1 MILNLKSKLK
11 CWSTATATV
20 AVCLLIAAPAH
31 AVLVYKEIPLGLRAG
46 DHLLISGF
54 KGTVKVVGGTGG
66 GTLRASKNISD
77 KAPADAHA
85 RYEALT
91 FAIRR
96 TGRHIVIE
104 AKVPTDKEAW
114 TTWLHA
120 AQNPDLT
127 LEVTSAA
134 VPIEIQMHEG
144 KIDVENWS
152 QPVTASIVSGS
163 IKTSHTEGALHL
175 QAQSGEIQILNEH
188 GSVDVDSFGAK
199 LAVQDLDGELDLANF
214 GGDSTLT
221 RVRGHVQMLAS
232 AGPTSIAKSAG
243 SLEFE
248 NGRGALSLSEFD
260 GAVRGRT
267 DQGTVTL
274 GVEGEAEVD
283 VDSDQGNVA
292 VRLPANSGAA
302 VQLHSRDGGIVAPED
317 IRMTTSSTHRQAVGR
332 LPGDGPRGIVAI
344 RSQSGAIRVR

>member
-1 MILNLKSKLK
+1 MNLKSKVLTT
-11 CWSTATATV
+11 SSIIT
-20 AVCLLIAAPAH
+20 IAASILFSSSAH

-46 DHLLISGF
+46 DHLLIFGF
-54 KGTVKVVGGTGG
+54 KGTVKLVGGSGG
-66 GTLRASKNISD
+66 GTLRATKNISE
-77 KAPADAHA
+77 KAPADAQA

-91 FAIRR
+91 FAVRR
-96 TGRHIVIE
+96 TGSNIVIE
-104 AKVPTDKEAW
+104 AKGPADKDAW
-114 TTWLHA
+114 AIWLHA
-120 AQNPDLT
+120 MQNPDLT
-127 LEVTSAA
+127 LEIAA
-134 VPIEIQMHEG
+134 APVPVEVQMHEG

-152 QPVTASIVSGS
+152 QPITASIVSGS

-175 QAQSGEIQILNEH
+175 QAQRGEIQISNER

-248 NGRGALSLSEFD
+248 NGRGALNLSEFD

-267 DQGTVTL
+267 DQGAVTL

-302 VQLHSRDGGIVAPED
+302 VQLHSREGGIVAPED